1 MAQRRDQ
8 ILQELKDW
16 TAQRIEAEL
25 QVNEGLVELI
35 RQHIE
40 EERPIEDTWEVLGI
54 VLVVDTNKKIIPL
67 QDTLYW
73 RTHPQ
78 AAQLVQHP
86 EYCENLPEPPP
97 LPVPPDLPEDR
108 FSAAQKKFLRAQLED
123 AYLAC
128 SQQDLSLIHI

>member
-1 MAQRRDQ
+1 M
-8 ILQELKDW
+8 
-16 TAQRIEAEL
+16 
-25 QVNEGLVELI
+25 NEGLVELI

-128 SQQDLSLIHI
+128 SQQDIPPPPGYGLEAYRYYLLVLP